1 MITIISGTARPN
13 SNTRKVANAYAKLLT
28 NLGHANQVLCLQQTS
43 MLQRDEQFVA
53 TEKTHLADVQKIII
67 VMPEYNGTF
76 PGILKLMID
85 NTNVSKVWPQK
96 KILLTG
102 VSTGRAGNIRGME
115 HLTGSL
121 MHMQSVVHPN
131 RLPIS
136 GVQNLLNANGELDNE
151 AMLAVMPPPNAAASS
166 PASST
171 SR

>member
-13 SNTRKVANAYAKLLT
+13 SNTIKVANAYAKLLT

-43 MLQRDEQFVA
+43 MLQRDEQFIA
-53 TEKTHLADVQKIII
+53 TEKTHLVDVQKIII

-85 NTNVSKVWPQK
+85 NTDVSKVWPQK

-136 GVQNLLNANGELDNE
+136 GVQNLLNASGELDNE
-151 AMLAVMPPPNAAASS
+151 AMLAVI
-166 PASST
+166 T
-171 SR
+171 SQIAEFVLF